1 MRRGQLLDDLL
12 HSEQPLL
19 ICSGTNSI
27 LEESRE
33 GFRHTSVEIPAAGSA
48 TMKTERCCSAPRWI
62 LCLPTGRKS
71 GEHSGT
77 QLVPSR
83 PSGPSTGPLYILPD
97 CAPQLLAVGIHLPG
111 TCAIH
116 PIPVPERAGNSKRT
130 GILASI
136 VNTEVT
142 TSWDYQK
149 WHQYAATVGCGRDVR
164 VYPMGLTEN
173 QKKRP

>member
-12 HSEQPLL
+12 HSDQLLL
-19 ICSGTNSI
+19 ICTGTNSI

-33 GFRHTSVEIPAAGSA
+33 GFRHRTVEIPVAGSA
-48 TMKTERCCSAPRWI
+48 TMKTERCCSAPRRI
-62 LCLPTGRKS
+62 LYLPTGRKA

-77 QLVPSR
+77 QLLPSR
-83 PSGPSTGPLYILPD
+83 PSSPNTGPLYSLTN

-111 TCAIH
+111 TCAIN
-116 PIPVPERAGNSKRT
+116 PIPVPEIAGNSKRT

-149 WHQYAATVGCGRDVR
+149 WHQYAAGCGRDMR
-164 VYPMGLTEN
+164 VYLMGLTEN